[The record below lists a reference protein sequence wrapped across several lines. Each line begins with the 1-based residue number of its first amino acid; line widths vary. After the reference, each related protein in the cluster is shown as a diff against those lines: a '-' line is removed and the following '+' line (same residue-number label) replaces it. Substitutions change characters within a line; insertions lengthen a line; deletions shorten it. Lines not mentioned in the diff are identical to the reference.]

1 MPTGRGGRR
10 SLWRRNLLTASTSST
25 GGTDLRF
32 PRQNR
37 SRRRGPRRPSRGPAK
52 DPPPLAVSGETA
64 RRADLSGR
72 PGRRHAH
79 ALRPTQP
86 TGPGRCGA
94 HDAAPPHAQVD
105 TDDDLL
111 SARMPQCAPV
121 EDRSPVTNPTSG
133 GHLPATSHDDRRTTP
148 LRECARPR
156 RHGRCGQAPRVRTVA
171 SPTVPGRERC
181 LPPLNNHTH

>member
-1 MPTGRGGRR
+1 MLISAVGRAVDMRTLYGPHSPLGRD
-10 SLWRRNLLTASTSST
+10 A
-25 GGTDLRF
+25 
-32 PRQNR
+32 
-37 SRRRGPRRPSRGPAK
+37 AA
-52 DPPPLAVSGETA
+52 LAM
-64 RRADLSGR
+64 R
-72 PGRRHAH
+72 
-79 ALRPTQP
+79 
-86 TGPGRCGA
+86 
-94 HDAAPPHAQVD
+94 APPHAQVD

>member
-1 MPTGRGGRR
+1 MRISAVGRAVDMRTLYGPHSPLGRD
-10 SLWRRNLLTASTSST
+10 A
-25 GGTDLRF
+25 
-32 PRQNR
+32 
-37 SRRRGPRRPSRGPAK
+37 AA
-52 DPPPLAVSGETA
+52 LAM
-64 RRADLSGR
+64 R
-72 PGRRHAH
+72 
-79 ALRPTQP
+79 
-86 TGPGRCGA
+86 
-94 HDAAPPHAQVD
+94 APPHAQVD

-133 GHLPATSHDDRRTTP
+133 GHLPATSHDDRRMTP